1 MAQGR
6 KVTAE
11 TTERILNG
19 LRLGMTRRAAAAH
32 AGIHVRT
39 FYRMLENDDADG
51 TLATEV
57 EKAEAHAEGT
67 YTAIVAEAAG
77 KTWQAAAW
85 WLERRRYQEYA
96 KREKVE
102 MTGED
107 GGPIDHRNVSALTD
121 HERTALSEAIR
132 HHLRDQGRPTEAAR
146 DAEAPVE
153 G

>member
-1 MAQGR
+1 MSQGR
-6 KVTAE
+6 KVTGE
-11 TTERILNG
+11 TTDKLLNG
-19 LRLGMTRRAAAAH
+19 LKLGMTRRAASAH
-32 AGIHVRT
+32 AGIHHST
-39 FYRMLENDDADG
+39 FYRMIADDA

-77 KTWQAAAW
+77 KNWTAAAW
-85 WLERRRYQEYA
+85 WLERRRPADYA